1 MLSWF
6 ILAPLAGVILLNLP
20 LADALRKRAF
30 VFAVLL
36 AAAQAVLL
44 CIPQVSLTAGGG
56 VENFLQLDLQLT
68 RLGMVMLLSIGL
80 SLFAAALVGMAT
92 VSAADE
98 PRRPA
103 RFASLLLLAMAA
115 MNGAVLVKD
124 LFSLYVFIEITSVA
138 SFVMIAFH
146 REAKALEGAFKYL
159 LMSAIATVLML
170 TAVGLL
176 LMVAGSTGFAGVA
189 EALKKG
195 PNVVIARIA
204 IGAFLCGLFIKGG
217 LVPFHGWVLGAYSAA
232 PSAASV
238 MLAGIGTKVSGVYA
252 LVRLTQEVFPHSQG
266 LTDVLMLVG
275 AISIAVGALAALGQ
289 KDMKRMLAYSSI
301 SQVGYIILALGCAV
315 MAIDPT
321 GPKAPV
327 LQAAAELAL
336 AAAVFHLFNHC
347 VFKSLLFVNSA
358 ALDQQLGTT
367 DMNRMGGLS
376 SRMPITGV
384 TCLIGSLSTAGVPPF
399 SGFFSKALIVVALWK
414 AGFTFYAGFAVALSL
429 FTLAY
434 FLVLQ
439 RKVFFGKLSDTL
451 STVRE
456 AGWELTLPAVI
467 LAAVTSGMGLM
478 IPLLLNTFLLPIA
491 FSTVL

>member
-30 VFAVLL
+30 VLAVLL
-36 AAAQAVLL
+36 AAAQAAVVLFA
-44 CIPQVSLTAGGG
+44 PQARLMQAGAADD
-56 VENFLQLDLQLT
+56 LLRMDLQLT
-68 RLGMVMLLSIGL
+68 RLGMVMLLSIGV

-124 LFSLYVFIEITSVA
+124 LFSLYVFIEVTSVA

-146 REAKALEGAFKYL
+146 RQAKALEGAFKYV

-170 TAVGLL
+170 SAVGLL
-176 LMVAGSTGFAGVA
+176 LMVAGKTSFAGVA
-189 EALKKG
+189 EALRAG

-238 MLAGIGTKVSGVYA
+238 MLAGIGTKVSGVYG
-252 LVRLTQEVFPHSQG
+252 LVRLAQEVFPHSDG
-266 LTDVLMLVG
+266 LTNVLMLVG

-315 MAIDPT
+315 MAIDPAD
-321 GPKAPV
+321 PKAPV
-327 LQAAAELAL
+327 LQAAADLAL
-336 AAAVFHLFNHC
+336 VAAVFHLFNHC

-358 ALDQQLGTT
+358 ALEQQLGTT
-367 DMNRMGGLS
+367 DMGRMGGLG

-384 TCLIGSLSTAGVPPF
+384 TCLIGSLSTAGIPPF
-399 SGFFSKALIVVALWK
+399 SGFWSKVLIVVALWK

-429 FTLAY
+429 FTLGY

-439 RKVFFGKLSDTL
+439 RKVFFGKLADTL
-451 STVRE
+451 STIRE
-456 AGWELTLPAVI
+456 AGWELTLPAVV
-467 LAAVTSGMGLM
+467 LAGVTSGMGVM
-478 IPLLLNTFLLPIA
+478 IPLLMNTFLLPIP
-491 FSTVL
+491 SVL